1 MQEMQSKD
9 RGLPGSQGGC
19 RAVIAGDDW
28 QVKAPLAL
36 TAGPGQEPWAFCLIT
51 IRSRT
56 TILRQRDNS
65 MLLQPGLFCKG
76 FFPDE
81 DFVTV

>member
-1 MQEMQSKD
+1 MQEMQIRD

-36 TAGPGQEPWAFCLIT
+36 TADPGQKPWAFCLLT
-51 IRSRT
+51 IRST
-56 TILRQRDNS
+56 TILRQRDRQLDAPAARLVLQR
-65 MLLQPGLFCKG
+65 LLPR
-76 FFPDE
+76 
-81 DFVTV
+81 